1 MIIGGK
7 VNSVQAKKL
16 KEEQAQG
23 LSVNM
28 DVKGVTEEGGKLVVE
43 YEYTIKYE
51 PGVAEMV
58 VKGVIYAQEDEAS
71 RKAILKEWKEN
82 KQLIPAF
89 AEDALTAVN
98 YSATSTGTLL
108 SYCVGLGAP
117 LNIPRIRVEE
127 KDGGKPAA

>member
-58 VKGVIYAQEDEAS
+58 VNGVIYAQEDEAS

-82 KQLIPAF
+82 KKLIPSF

-117 LNIPRIRVEE
+117 LNVPRIRVEE
-127 KDGGKPAA
+127 KEGGKPAA